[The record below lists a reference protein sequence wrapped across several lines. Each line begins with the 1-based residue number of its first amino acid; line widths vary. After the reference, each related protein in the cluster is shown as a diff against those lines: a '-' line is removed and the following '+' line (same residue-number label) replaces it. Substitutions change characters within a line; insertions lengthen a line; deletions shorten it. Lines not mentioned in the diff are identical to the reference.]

1 LIRLEPWLLLAALP
15 FLMFPQRFTALLLP
29 LLALPWLARKVTQG
43 RFTARTP
50 MDAPLLIL
58 LLMLPISLW
67 VSVDVQRSLPKFY
80 GIMLGF
86 AVFYGLVNHVR
97 RPDQACMVGLGL
109 ALAGLGVSALALL
122 GANWLGGK
130 LFALPQVYQRLP
142 RLVSGVPGSP
152 PGGFNPNEVGAALC
166 LFIPFVA
173 SLLFLGFPQPQNAG
187 TAQPMLDHALI
198 PAGARRWVLLGL
210 LALNLLV
217 MAGTLA
223 LTQSRSAFL
232 GIGVALLVLA
242 SFRHRWLWP
251 ALLLTVLVGA
261 LAWRYLG
268 TERISSS
275 FLAVGSERNV
285 SARFEIWQRAL
296 YMIQDFPYTGVG
308 LNTFP
313 LVANTLYPLFSLA
326 PEQVL
331 QLAHAH
337 NAFLQ
342 VAVDLGLPGLVAYL
356 ALLLGF
362 GAAWWTAYRRFA
374 PGPLRALSVG
384 LLCAFVAYHVYGLT
398 DCITLGA
405 KPGVAIWAMGGLMAA
420 LANLAVAERL
430 PAANGAGREHVE

>member
-1 LIRLEPWLLLAALP
+1 LEPWLLLAALP

-29 LLALPWLARKVTQG
+29 LLALPWLARKRTQG

-50 MDAPLLIL
+50 MDGPILVL
-58 LLMLPISLW
+58 LLMLPIALW
-67 VSVDVQRSLPKFY
+67 VSVDVQRSLLKFY
-80 GIMLGF
+80 GIILGF

-97 RPDQACMVGLGL
+97 RPAQAWMVGLGL
-109 ALAGLGVSALALL
+109 ALAGLAVSALALL
-122 GANWLGGK
+122 GANWRGGK
-130 LFALPQVYQRLP
+130 LFALPQLYGRLP

-173 SLLFLGFPQPQNAG
+173 SWLFLGFPQSQTAG
-187 TAQPMLDHALI
+187 TVQPMPDHALI
-198 PAGARRWVLLGL
+198 PAGARRWVLFGL
-210 LALNLLV
+210 LALVLLV

-223 LTQSRSAFL
+223 LTQSRSAYL
-232 GIGVALLVLA
+232 GISVALVVLA
-242 SFRHRWLWP
+242 SFRRRWLWL
-251 ALLLTVLVGA
+251 ALLLAVLVGA
-261 LAWRYLG
+261 VAWRYLG
-268 TERISSS
+268 TERILSS
-275 FLAVGSERNV
+275 FQALGSERNIG
-285 SARFEIWQRAL
+285 ARLEIWQRAL

-313 LVANTLYPLFSLA
+313 LVASTLYPLFSLA
-326 PEQVL
+326 PERVL
-331 QLAHAH
+331 QLTHAH

-342 VAVDLGLPGLVAYL
+342 VAADLGIPGLVGYV

-384 LLCAFVAYHVYGLT
+384 LLCAIVAHHVYGLT

-405 KPGVAIWAMGGLMAA
+405 KPGVAIWAMLGLMAA
-420 LANLAVAERL
+420 LANLPQETRS
-430 PAANGAGREHVE
+430 